1 MTAITKLRSSNLRTA
16 TLAGLAAAAMLGLGF
31 AAVPLYQ
38 LFCQVTGFNGTTQ
51 RVDAATATQRLA
63 TVQTQ
68 TRMLS
73 IRFDSNIGGGLPW
86 EFYPE
91 KKRVTVGVGGKSMA
105 IFIAKNL
112 SDKPVK
118 GRAVFNVTP
127 EQVGRYFSK
136 IQCFCFTEQTLQP
149 GQEVRMP
156 VLFYIDNAFLNDPDG
171 KDVEE
176 VTLSYTF
183 YPVENTDDQS

>member
-51 RVDAATATQRLA
+51 RVDAATATQRLT

-91 KKRVTVGVGGKSMA
+91 KKRVTVSVGCKSMA

-156 VLFYIDNAFLNDPDG
+156 VLFYVDNAFLNDPDG

>member
-63 TVQTQ
+63 NVQTQ

-73 IRFDSNIGGGLPW
+73 IRFDSNIGAGLPW

-91 KKRVTVGVGGKSMA
+91 KKRVTVSVGGKSMA

-156 VLFYIDNAFLNDPDG
+156 VLFYVDNAFLNDPDG

>member
-1 MTAITKLRSSNLRTA
+1 MAATTKLRSNNLRTA

-51 RVDAATATQRLA
+51 RVDEATATQRLA

-156 VLFYIDNAFLNDPDG
+156 VLFYVDNAFLNDPDG

>member
-1 MTAITKLRSSNLRTA
+1 MTAVTKLRSSNLRTA

-156 VLFYIDNAFLNDPDG
+156 VLFYVDNAFLNDPDG

-183 YPVENTDDQS
+183 YPVENIEDQS